1 MVHIRA
7 KINLLNFTALEEDMI
22 TSEMLAEFD
31 LFRNVSRETLNEV
44 VEISETIKVNKGE
57 FVFKEGEKANK
68 LHLLVSGGIA
78 LRVNLTSRPDSVTVS
93 FLNIPHQTLGWS
105 GVVAPN
111 HYTASALCEEDSE
124 LVSIPSDKFLQILES
139 HPEDGYKIM
148 LRITTI
154 ISDRLRNSRQALLK
168 TL

>member
-1 MVHIRA
+1 M
-7 KINLLNFTALEEDMI
+7 LTP
-22 TSEMLAEFD
+22 EMLAEFD
-31 LFRNVSRETLNEV
+31 LFKDVSKDTLKEV
-44 VEISETIKVNKGE
+44 ADISTTTKVRKDD
-57 FVFKEGEKANK
+57 FVFREGQKADK
-68 LHLLVSGGIA
+68 LHLLVSGSIA

-93 FLNIPHQTLGWS
+93 FINRPHQTLGWS

-111 HYTASALCEEDSE
+111 HYTASAFCEEDSE
-124 LVSIPSDKFLQILES
+124 LIVIPAEKFMQILDK
-139 HPEDGYKIM
+139 HPEAGYRIM